1 MKLLGGAKK
10 VTHART
16 HTHTHTHTH
25 TYTHTQMG
33 KTHSIFEVVEVFLV

>member
-16 HTHTHTHTH
+16 HTHTHTHT
-25 TYTHTQMG
+25 QMG